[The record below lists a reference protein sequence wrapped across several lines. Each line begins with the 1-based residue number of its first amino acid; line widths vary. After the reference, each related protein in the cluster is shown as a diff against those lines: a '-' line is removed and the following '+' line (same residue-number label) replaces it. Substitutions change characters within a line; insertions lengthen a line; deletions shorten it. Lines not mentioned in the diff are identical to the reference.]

1 MQLLKTAKIYFCF
14 AVLLIVAKPFLGFS
28 MFSRLH
34 PPASDNIFVKVFNKR
49 KQEYSEDS
57 NNDFNTILKKLAEPA
72 QLFLFRFL
80 YFLNILFP
88 AVFAA
93 GVSITTGLLNKIRS
107 ALADGE
113 QTWLLNSMLL
123 I

>member
-1 MQLLKTAKIYFCF
+1 MQLFKTAKIYLCF
-14 AVLLIVAKPFLGFS
+14 AVLLLVAKPFLGFS
-28 MFSRLH
+28 MFSRVH
-34 PPASDNIFVKVFNKR
+34 PPAEESIFVKVFNKR

-57 NNDFNTILKKLAEPA
+57 ANDFNTVLKKLAEPV
-72 QLFLFRFL
+72 QVFFLRFL

-88 AVFAA
+88 AVFAD
-93 GVSITTGLLNKIRS
+93 GISITTGLLNKIRS
-107 ALADGE
+107 DLSDGK

>member
-1 MQLLKTAKIYFCF
+1 MQLYKTAKIYFCF
-14 AVLLIVAKPFLGFS
+14 AVLLLVAKPFLGFG
-28 MFSRLH
+28 MFSRNH
-34 PPASDNIFVKVFNKR
+34 PPADENIFVKAFNKR

-57 NNDFNTILKKLAEPA
+57 NNDFNTLLKKLAEPA
-72 QLFLFRFL
+72 KVFFLRFL

-93 GVSITTGLLNKIRS
+93 GISITTGLLNNIRS
-107 ALADGE
+107 ALSCDE
-113 QTWLLNSMLL
+113 QTWLLNSTLL